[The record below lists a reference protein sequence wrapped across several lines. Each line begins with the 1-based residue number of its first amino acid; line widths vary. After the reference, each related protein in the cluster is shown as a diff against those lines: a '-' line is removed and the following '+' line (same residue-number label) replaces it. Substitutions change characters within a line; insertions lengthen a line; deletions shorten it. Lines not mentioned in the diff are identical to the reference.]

1 MFEVNGT
8 VNGMEIQE
16 QIAINAANKAIKV
29 ISIALPDDFVAVKFS
44 VVDIVFSF
52 FHKNNHV

>member
-1 MFEVNGT
+1 
-8 VNGMEIQE
+8 MEIQE

-29 ISIALPDDFVAVKFS
+29 ISIALPDDLVAVKFS